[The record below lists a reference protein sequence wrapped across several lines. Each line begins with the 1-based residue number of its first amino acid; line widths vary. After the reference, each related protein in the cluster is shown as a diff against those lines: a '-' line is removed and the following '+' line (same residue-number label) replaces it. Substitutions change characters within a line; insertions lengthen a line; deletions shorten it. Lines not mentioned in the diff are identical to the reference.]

1 MCAYVCSL
9 LFESPVLALQNV
21 IFSSFKPE
29 DVNRLK
35 TSNLLQKEIEELTK
49 IHPSDHVNAKDDK
62 NAGKKE
68 EIKQNVYGS
77 MGHRY
82 QALSD

>member
-9 LFESPVLALQNV
+9 LFESPVVALQNV
-21 IFSSFKPE
+21 IFSSSKPK
-29 DVNRLK
+29 DVKRLK
-35 TSNLLQKEIEELTK
+35 TSNGLKKEVEELAK
-49 IHPSDHVNAKDDK
+49 IHLSDRVNAKDDK

-68 EIKQNVYGS
+68 IKQNAYGS

-82 QALSD
+82 QELSD